1 MKILFDNLLEDGTL
15 TSLNAEE
22 AYPVSNLIS
31 PFLRQIYQASAAN
44 DTITLEF
51 DSDQIVDSIFWGF
64 TNARRMRVN
73 LYDSADV
80 LLEAVYLAGE
90 KVGHYY
96 GYDDDYVYGYAADE
110 YYGYYD
116 RESDTYYDPGS
127 YHWQTMYTTVRKIVI
142 ELECDE
148 TKLYMGSIAI
158 GKSVAMPNPD
168 EQFSEGWLDN
178 SVVSRSQ
185 AGQVLRDYVIPLRIY
200 SFQFSTTNREK
211 MNELRDVY
219 IENGIGAKVW
229 LDSTERNHDFVAPL
243 FGVIEEWTADEKSG
257 KQYRFSI
264 TITEAR

>member
-1 MKILFDNLLEDGTL
+1 MRILFYNLLETGTL
-15 TSLNAEE
+15 ASLNAEE

-73 LYDSADV
+73 LYDNSDV
-80 LLEAVYLAGE
+80 LLESIYLAGE

-96 GYDDDYVYGYAADE
+96 GYDDDYVYGYASDE

-127 YHWQTMYTTVRKIVI
+127 YHWKTMYTTVRKIVI

-185 AGQVLRDYVIPLRIY
+185 AGQVLRDYVIPLRTY
-200 SFQFSTTNREK
+200 GFQFSTINRAK

-229 LDSTERNHDFVAPL
+229 LDSTEMNHDFVAPL
-243 FGVIEEWTADEKSG
+243 FGVIEEWTSDEKSG
-257 KQYRFSI
+257 KNYRFAL